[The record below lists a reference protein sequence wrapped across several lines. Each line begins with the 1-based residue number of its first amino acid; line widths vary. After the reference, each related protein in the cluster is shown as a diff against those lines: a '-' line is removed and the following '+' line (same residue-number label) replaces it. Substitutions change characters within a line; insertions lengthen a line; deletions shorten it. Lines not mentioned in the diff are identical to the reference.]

1 VTDYERLESFFANRE
16 WFDYT
21 GLNYRDSC
29 HRKGFFAKVFTTDQ
43 GTGLDTRVG
52 PGANFGTCFHAGLAA
67 YYAGWGRL
75 DEQSRRHMAIRTF
88 AQQYAEFD
96 FSNARGFVPTNHT
109 LQRGLDIL
117 DAYCSQYIDEDSML
131 KPIEAE
137 LGFAVEIA
145 PEAGED
151 DFKPFLFVGSLDGV
165 FDRSYDNKRL
175 PRETKTTGSGAEQ
188 RLRQLNF
195 DRQPVGYVT
204 CLRMF
209 PECSNVDTFI
219 GDVVLIAAQKM
230 EFARDYF
237 TTNELQRRSWRRQ
250 TILKVERWRAMVAA
264 AQGKT
269 INEQLDI
276 FDQNT
281 SDCFDYGKCP
291 FYDLC
296 DFGVSREALSEFG
309 ANTWNPLLK
318 RPPKKTM
325 VMAEG
330 QIDSITLQR

>member
-1 VTDYERLESFFANRE
+1 MTDYERLESFFAGRE
-16 WFDYT
+16 WYDYS
-21 GLNYRDSC
+21 GLNLRDSC
-29 HRKGFFAKVFTTDQ
+29 HRKGFFAKLGPEGKPLDQ
-43 GTGLDTRVG
+43 KMG

-67 YYAGWGRL
+67 YYTGWGRI
-75 DEQSRRHMAIRTF
+75 DEQSRRHMAIRSF
-88 AQQYAEFD
+88 SAQYSEFD
-96 FSNARGFVPTNHT
+96 FSDRRGLTPTNHT

-117 DAYCSQYIDEDSML
+117 DAYCSQYIDEDQML

-137 LGFAVEIA
+137 LGFAVEIK
-145 PEAGED
+145 PEVGED
-151 DFKPFLFVGSLDGV
+151 DFAPFLFVGGVDGI
-165 FDRSYDNKRL
+165 FDRSYDSKRL
-175 PRETKTTGSGAEQ
+175 PRETKTTGSGAEA

-209 PECSNVDTFI
+209 PDCSTVDTFI
-219 GDVVLIAAQKM
+219 GDVVLVAAQKM

-237 TTNELQRRSWRRQ
+237 TTNENQRRSWRKQ
-250 TILKVERWRAMVAA
+250 TIFKVERWRNMCAL

-269 INEQLDI
+269 INEKLDI

-296 DFGVSREALSEFG
+296 DFGLSREALAEYEVS
-309 ANTWNPLLK
+309 TWNPLLK

-325 VMAEG
+325 VMADN
-330 QIDSITLQR
+330 QIDSITLSR